1 MEKKLSEEAKL
12 LIKQNVEDVLNEKLN
27 VLDEELPR
35 IITRHLLTLNKEKEK
50 EKLRTVEK
58 ILRNYIPLQKQI
70 EETEKILLNEKSNS
84 TTFQEI
90 ENELRELKK
99 VYEFINKAIQDE
111 KDYLEKKINDLIKS
125 NSKYENQKTVDLIF
139 RFKGELYLLEEYY
152 EKESVARKIKD
163 DYYENEKKFSY
174 DKNELL
180 KDMYRRLSILCT
192 TINNI
197 L

>member
-1 MEKKLSEEAKL
+1 MGKKLSEEAKL
-12 LIKQNVEDVLNEKLN
+12 LIKQNVEDVLTEKLN

-35 IITRHLLTLNKEKEK
+35 IITKHLLTLNKEKEK
-50 EKLRTVEK
+50 EKLKTVEK
-58 ILRNYIPLQKQI
+58 ILKNYIPLQKQI
-70 EETEKILLNEKSNS
+70 EETEKILLNKKSKS
-84 TTFQEI
+84 ITFQNI

-99 VYEFINKAIQDE
+99 VYEFIHKAIQDE

-125 NSKYENQKTVDLIF
+125 NSKYENRKTVELIF

>member
-58 ILRNYIPLQKQI
+58 ILKNYIPLQKQI

>member
-1 MEKKLSEEAKL
+1 MEKRLSEEAKL

-27 VLDEELPR
+27 ILDEELPR

-58 ILRNYIPLQKQI
+58 ILKNYIPLQKQI
-70 EETEKILLNEKSNS
+70 EETEKTLLNEKSNS